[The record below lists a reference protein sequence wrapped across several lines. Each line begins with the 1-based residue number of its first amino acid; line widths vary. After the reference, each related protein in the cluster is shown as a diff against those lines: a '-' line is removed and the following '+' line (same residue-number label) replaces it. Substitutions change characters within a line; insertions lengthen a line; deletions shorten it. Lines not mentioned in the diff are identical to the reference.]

1 MPTGLDISRR
11 RVLCAAAGAIAT
23 ASLPAFTRAEAA
35 PARTIDVVGAP
46 SNLGLRP
53 LRPGHIP
60 GAKRAPGVLRAHR
73 VVERLGARDRG
84 DVEAPAYDPSADPAT
99 GYRNGANLAAYT
111 PRLADRIGASVDD
124 GCFTLVLGGDCSVL
138 LGGALALKRRGRYG
152 LLFID
157 GHSDFYFTHKPR
169 AMAAA
174 GMDLALATGHGPD
187 ALAGIDGLKPYFR
200 EDDTVVF
207 AYRDF
212 GTPDEVE
219 TERFLGAAF
228 ERHPIEE
235 VRKSGI
241 ATSMRETLRRLET
254 TDLRG
259 FWIHVD
265 VDVLDPKLMPAVDSL
280 DPGGLAFEE
289 LEDILAIA
297 LASPRVVGMELDIY
311 DPDLDADGHLAEK
324 LVTLLE
330 RTFRRAGF
338 SLSRKR
344 ERGESAPEMGGDDRF

>member
-1 MPTGLDISRR
+1 MTMAAESDAPRSASRR
-11 RVLCAAAGAIAT
+11 RVLHAAAGAIA
-23 ASLPAFTRAEAA
+23 AAGLSSVAKAIPPPSRA
-35 PARTIDVVGAP
+35 IDIVGAP

-60 GAKRAPGVLRAHR
+60 GARRAPGVLRAHR

-84 DVEAPAYDPSADPAT
+84 DVEAPPYEPDADPAT

-111 PRLADRIGASVDD
+111 PLLAARIGASVDE
-124 GCFTLVLGGDCSVL
+124 GRFTLVLGGDCSVL

-157 GHSDFYFTHKPR
+157 GHSDFYFTRKPR
-169 AMAAA
+169 VMAAA

-187 ALAGIDGLKPYFR
+187 ALAGIDGLKPYVR

-228 ERHPIEE
+228 ERHPIDD
-235 VRKSGI
+235 VRKRGI
-241 ATSMRETLRRLET
+241 ATSMRDALRRLENPES
-254 TDLRG
+254 RG

-265 VDVLDPKLMPAVDSL
+265 VDVLDPTLMPAVDSL
-280 DPGGLAFEE
+280 DPGGLTFEE
-289 LEDILAIA
+289 LEDILALA
-297 LASPRVVGMELDIY
+297 LASPRVAGMELDIY
-311 DPDLDADGHLAEK
+311 DPDLDPDGHLAER
-324 LVTLLE
+324 LVALLE
-330 RTFRRAGF
+330 NAFARARSF
-338 SLSRKR
+338 PSPA
-344 ERGESAPEMGGDDRF
+344 RGRG

>member
-1 MPTGLDISRR
+1 MTTELNAPQNASRR
-11 RVLCAAAGAIAT
+11 RVLRAAAGAIAT
-23 ASLPAFTRAEAA
+23 ASLSGLARAESAQTRA
-35 PARTIDVVGAP
+35 IDIVGAP

-53 LRPGHIP
+53 LRPGHNP
-60 GAKRAPGVLRAHR
+60 GARRAPAVLRAHR
-73 VVERLGARDRG
+73 IVERLGARDRG
-84 DVEAPAYDPSADPAT
+84 DVEAPPYAPDPDPAT
-99 GYRNGANLAAYT
+99 GYRNGVNLAAYT
-111 PRLADRIGASVDD
+111 PRLAERIGASIDE
-124 GCFTLVLGGDCSVL
+124 GRFTLVLGGDCSVL

-157 GHSDFYFTHKPR
+157 GHSDFYFTRKPR

-187 ALAGIDGLKPYFR
+187 SLAGIDGLNPYFR

-228 ERHPIEE
+228 ERHPIDD

-241 ATSMRETLRRLET
+241 AASMREALRRLEKPES
-254 TDLRG
+254 RG

-280 DPGGLAFEE
+280 DPGGLALAE
-289 LEDILAIA
+289 LEDILALA
-297 LASPRVVGMELDIY
+297 LASPRVAGMELDIY
-311 DPDLDADGHLAEK
+311 DPDLDPDGHLAEQ
-324 LVTLLE
+324 LVALLE
-330 RTFRRAGF
+330 RALERARP
-338 SLSRKR
+338 L
-344 ERGESAPEMGGDDRF
+344 A

>member
-1 MPTGLDISRR
+1 MATELNASRR
-11 RVLCAAAGAIAT
+11 RVLGATAGAIAA
-23 ASLPAFTRAEAA
+23 ASFSRLARAE
-35 PARTIDVVGAP
+35 PAQPRAIDIVGAP

-60 GAKRAPGVLRAHR
+60 GARRAPGVLRAHR
-73 VVERLGARDRG
+73 IVERLGARDRG
-84 DVEAPAYDPSADPAT
+84 DVEAPVYDPSTDPAT

-111 PRLADRIGASVDD
+111 PRLADRIGASIDD
-124 GCFTLVLGGDCSVL
+124 GRFTLVLGGDCSVL

-157 GHSDFYFTHKPR
+157 GHSDFYFTRKPR
-169 AMAAA
+169 AMTAA

-187 ALAGIDGLKPYFR
+187 ALAGIDGLKPYVR

-228 ERHPIEE
+228 ERHPIED
-235 VRKSGI
+235 VRKQGI
-241 ATSMRETLRRLET
+241 AASMREALRRLERA
-254 TDLRG
+254 DLRG

-289 LEDILAIA
+289 LEDILALA
-297 LASPRVVGMELDIY
+297 LASPRVAGMELDIY
-311 DPDLDADGHLAEK
+311 DPDLDPDGHLAEK
-324 LVTLLE
+324 LVVMLE
-330 RTFRRAGF
+330 RAFARAGSF
-338 SLSRKR
+338 PSLDAR
-344 ERGESAPEMGGDDRF
+344 ERVG

>member
-1 MPTGLDISRR
+1 LL
-11 RVLCAAAGAIAT
+11 RVAGALAAAGVTGIAG
-23 ASLPAFTRAEAA
+23 AERT
-35 PARTIDVVGAP
+35 PARAIDIIGAP

-53 LRPGHIP
+53 LRPGHVP
-60 GAKRAPGVLRAHR
+60 GARRAPAVLRAHR

-84 DVEAPAYDPSADPAT
+84 DVDAPAYDPSVDTVT

-111 PRLADRIGASVDD
+111 PRLAERVGASIDD
-124 GCFTLVLGGDCSVL
+124 GRLALVLGGDCSVL
-138 LGGALALKRRGRYG
+138 LGGALALKRRGRHG
-152 LLFID
+152 LLFVD
-157 GHSDFYFTHKPR
+157 GHSDFYFTRKPR
-169 AMAAA
+169 PMTAA

-187 ALAGIDGLKPYFR
+187 ALVDIEHLKPYIR

-228 ERHPIEE
+228 ERHPIDE
-235 VRKSGI
+235 VRARGI
-241 ATSMRETLRRLET
+241 AASMREALRRLEQP
-254 TDLRG
+254 DLGG

-280 DPGGLAFEE
+280 DPGGATFEE
-289 LEDILAIA
+289 LEEILAIA

-311 DPDLDADGHLAEK
+311 DPDLDPDGHLAEQ
-324 LVTLLE
+324 LVALLA
-330 RTFRRAGF
+330 RAFARAG
-338 SLSRKR
+338 
-344 ERGESAPEMGGDDRF
+344 RFGVRAEA

>member
-1 MPTGLDISRR
+1 MVMTTGPDGPRSASRR

-23 ASLPAFTRAEAA
+23 AGFSGLARADTAS
-35 PARTIDVVGAP
+35 ARAIDIVGAP

-60 GAKRAPGVLRAHR
+60 GARRAPGVLRAHR

-84 DVEAPAYDPSADPAT
+84 DVEAPAYDPDVDAAT

-111 PRLADRIGASVDD
+111 PRLAERIGASIDE
-124 GCFTLVLGGDCSVL
+124 GRFTLVLGGDCSVL

-157 GHSDFYFTHKPR
+157 GHSDFYFTRKPR

-187 ALAGIDGLKPYFR
+187 ALAGIDGSKPYIR

-228 ERHPIEE
+228 ERHPIED
-235 VRKSGI
+235 VRKSSI
-241 ATSMRETLRRLET
+241 ATSMREALRRLEHP
-254 TDLRG
+254 DSRG

-280 DPGGLAFEE
+280 DPGGLTFEE
-289 LEDILAIA
+289 LEDILALA

-311 DPDLDADGHLAEK
+311 DPDLDADGHLAAK
-324 LVTLLE
+324 LVTLLG
-330 RTFRRAGF
+330 RAFARAGRF
-338 SLSRKR
+338 DVR
-344 ERGESAPEMGGDDRF
+344 ENA

>member
-1 MPTGLDISRR
+1 MDRNLNEPRSAARR
-11 RVLCAAAGAIAT
+11 RVLRAAASAVAA
-23 ASLPAFTRAEAA
+23 ASFSGFARAE
-35 PARTIDVVGAP
+35 PARGIDIVGAP

-60 GAKRAPGVLRAHR
+60 GARRAPGVLRAHR

-111 PRLADRIGASVDD
+111 PRLADRLGASLDESRFV
-124 GCFTLVLGGDCSVL
+124 LVLGGDCSVL

-157 GHSDFYFTHKPR
+157 GHSDFYFTRKPR
-169 AMAAA
+169 VMAAA
-174 GMDLALATGHGPD
+174 GMDLALATGHGPN
-187 ALAGIDGLKPYFR
+187 ALAGIEGLKPYVR

-219 TERFLGAAF
+219 TERFLSAAF
-228 ERHPIEE
+228 ERRPIEE
-235 VRKSGI
+235 VRANGI
-241 ATSMRETLRRLET
+241 AASMRGALRRLERE
-254 TDLRG
+254 DLRG

-280 DPGGLAFEE
+280 DPGGLTFEE

-297 LASPRVVGMELDIY
+297 LASPRVAGMELDIY
-311 DPDLDADGHLAEK
+311 DPDLDPDGHLAER
-324 LVTLLE
+324 LVALLE
-330 RTFRRAGF
+330 RAFARAFPSPEGRVRASGF
-338 SLSRKR
+338 
-344 ERGESAPEMGGDDRF
+344 AAT

>member
-1 MPTGLDISRR
+1 MSTERNEPRSARRR
-11 RVLCAAAGAIAT
+11 RVLCAAAGALAT
-23 ASLPAFTRAEAA
+23 ASLASLARAERA
-35 PARTIDVVGAP
+35 PARAIDIIGAP

-60 GAKRAPGVLRAHR
+60 GARRAPGVLRAHR

-84 DVEAPAYDPSADPAT
+84 DVEAPEYAPDVDAAT

-111 PRLADRIGASVDD
+111 PRLADRIGASIDD
-124 GCFTLVLGGDCSVL
+124 SRFTLVLGGDCSVL

-157 GHSDFYFTHKPR
+157 GHSDFYFTRKPR

-187 ALAGIDGLKPYFR
+187 ALAGIDGLKPYVR

-228 ERHPIEE
+228 ERHPIED
-235 VRKSGI
+235 VRGSGI
-241 ATSMRETLRRLET
+241 AASMREALRRLEHA
-254 TDLRG
+254 DLRG

-265 VDVLDPKLMPAVDSL
+265 VDVLDPKLMPAVDSP
-280 DPGGLAFEE
+280 DPGGLTFEE
-289 LEDILAIA
+289 LEDILALA
-297 LASPRVVGMELDIY
+297 LASPRVAGMELDIY
-311 DPDLDADGHLAEK
+311 DPDLDPDGHLAAT
-324 LVTLLE
+324 LVALLA
-330 RTFRRAGF
+330 RAFARAGRF
-338 SLSRKR
+338 GVR
-344 ERGESAPEMGGDDRF
+344 ENA

>member
-1 MPTGLDISRR
+1 MASQFNDLQNAARR
-11 RVLCAAAGAIAT
+11 RMLRAAAGAVA
-23 ASLPAFTRAEAA
+23 AAHLPRLARAE
-35 PARTIDVVGAP
+35 PARGVDIVGAP

-60 GAKRAPGVLRAHR
+60 GARRAPGVLRAHR

-84 DVEAPAYDPSADPAT
+84 DVEATVYDPSTDPAS

-111 PRLADRIGASVDD
+111 PRLADRIGASIDD
-124 GCFTLVLGGDCSVL
+124 GRFALVLGGDCSVL
-138 LGGALALKRRGRYG
+138 LGGALALRRRGRYG

-157 GHSDFYFTHKPR
+157 GHSDFYFTRKPR
-169 AMAAA
+169 AMTAA
-174 GMDLALATGHGPD
+174 GMDLALATGHGPNV
-187 ALAGIDGLKPYFR
+187 LAGIEGLKPYIR
-200 EDDTVVF
+200 EDDTVVL

-228 ERHPIEE
+228 ERHPIDD
-235 VRKSGI
+235 VRARGI
-241 ATSMRETLRRLET
+241 GASMRDTLRRLESQ
-254 TDLRG
+254 DLRG

-280 DPGGLAFEE
+280 DPGGLTFEE
-289 LEDILAIA
+289 LEEILAIA

-311 DPDLDADGHLAEK
+311 DPDLDPDGRLAEK
-324 LVTLLE
+324 LVALLE
-330 RTFRRAGF
+330 RTFALAF
-338 SLSRKR
+338 PSPA
-344 ERGESAPEMGGDDRF
+344 RGRG

>member
-1 MPTGLDISRR
+1 MTTDLNAPQSASRR
-11 RVLCAAAGAIAT
+11 RVLRAAAGAIAT
-23 ASLPAFTRAEAA
+23 ASVSGLACAKSAPTRA
-35 PARTIDVVGAP
+35 IDIVGAP

-60 GAKRAPGVLRAHR
+60 GARRAPGVLRAHR
-73 VVERLGARDRG
+73 IVERLGARDRG
-84 DVEAPAYDPSADPAT
+84 DVEAPAYAPEPDPAT

-111 PRLADRIGASVDD
+111 PRLAERIGTSIDD
-124 GCFTLVLGGDCSVL
+124 GRFTLVLGGDCSVL

-157 GHSDFYFTHKPR
+157 GHSDFYFTRKPR

-187 ALAGIDGLKPYFR
+187 SLAGIDGLNPYFR

-212 GTPDEVE
+212 GTPEEVE

-228 ERHPIEE
+228 ERHPLED

-241 ATSMRETLRRLET
+241 AASMREALRRLEKPES
-254 TDLRG
+254 RG

-265 VDVLDPKLMPAVDSL
+265 VDVLDPKVMPAVDSL
-280 DPGGLAFEE
+280 DPGGLASAE
-289 LEDILAIA
+289 LEDILALA
-297 LASPRVVGMELDIY
+297 LASPRVAGMELDIY
-311 DPDLDADGHLAEK
+311 DPDLDPDGHLAEQ
-324 LVTLLE
+324 LVALLE
-330 RTFRRAGF
+330 RAFARAR
-338 SLSRKR
+338 SL
-344 ERGESAPEMGGDDRF
+344 A

>member
-1 MPTGLDISRR
+1 MASQFNDLQNAARR
-11 RVLCAAAGAIAT
+11 RMLRAAAGAVA
-23 ASLPAFTRAEAA
+23 AAHLPRLVRSE
-35 PARTIDVVGAP
+35 PARGVDIVGAP

-60 GAKRAPGVLRAHR
+60 GARRAPGVLRAHR

-84 DVEAPAYDPSADPAT
+84 DVEAPVYDPSTDPAS

-111 PRLADRIGASVDD
+111 PRLADRIGASIDD
-124 GCFTLVLGGDCSVL
+124 GRFALVLGGDCSVL

-157 GHSDFYFTHKPR
+157 GHSDFYFTRKPR
-169 AMAAA
+169 AMTAA
-174 GMDLALATGHGPD
+174 GMDLALATGHGPNV
-187 ALAGIDGLKPYFR
+187 LAGIEGLKPYIR
-200 EDDTVVF
+200 EDDTVVL

-228 ERHPIEE
+228 ERHPIEDA
-235 VRKSGI
+235 RAKGI
-241 ATSMRETLRRLET
+241 GASMRDALRRLESQ
-254 TDLRG
+254 DLRG

-280 DPGGLAFEE
+280 DPGGLTFEE
-289 LEDILAIA
+289 LEEILAIA
-297 LASPRVVGMELDIY
+297 LASPRVAGMELDIY
-311 DPDLDADGHLAEK
+311 DPDLDPDGHLAEK
-324 LVTLLE
+324 LVALLE
-330 RTFRRAGF
+330 NSFVRASF
-338 SLSRKR
+338 FPSPA
-344 ERGESAPEMGGDDRF
+344 RGRG

>member
-1 MPTGLDISRR
+1 MLR
-11 RVLCAAAGAIAT
+11 AAAGAIA
-23 ASLPAFTRAEAA
+23 AAGVCNSLRAEHTPMHA
-35 PARTIDVVGAP
+35 IDIVGAP

-53 LRPGHIP
+53 LRPGHVP
-60 GAKRAPGVLRAHR
+60 GARRAPGVLRAHR
-73 VVERLGARDRG
+73 IVERLGARDRG
-84 DVEAPAYDPSADPAT
+84 DVEAPAYDPTVDAAT

-111 PRLADRIGASVDD
+111 PRLADRIGASLDEHR
-124 GCFTLVLGGDCSVL
+124 FTLVLGGDCSVL

-157 GHSDFYFTHKPR
+157 GHSDFYFTRTPR

-187 ALAGIDGLKPYFR
+187 ALAGIGGLKPYIR

-207 AYRDF
+207 AFRDV

-228 ERHPIEE
+228 ERHPIDE
-235 VRKSGI
+235 VRRNGI
-241 ATSMRETLRRLET
+241 AASMRRALRRLESA
-254 TDLRG
+254 DLRG

-265 VDVLDPKLMPAVDSL
+265 VDVLDPTLMPAVDSL
-280 DPGGLAFEE
+280 DPGGLTFEE
-289 LEDILAIA
+289 LEDILALA

-311 DPDLDADGHLAEK
+311 DPDLDADGHLAGM
-324 LVTLLE
+324 LVAMLE
-330 RTFRRAGF
+330 RACARAGF
-338 SLSRKR
+338 PLSRSR
-344 ERGESAPEMGGDDRF
+344 EKAG

>member
-1 MPTGLDISRR
+1 MTSQFNDLQNAARR
-11 RVLCAAAGAIAT
+11 RMLHAAAGAVA
-23 ASLPAFTRAEAA
+23 AAHLPRLVRAE
-35 PARTIDVVGAP
+35 PARGVDIVGAP

-60 GAKRAPGVLRAHR
+60 GARRAPGVLRAHR

-84 DVEAPAYDPSADPAT
+84 DVEAPVYDPSTDPAS

-111 PRLADRIGASVDD
+111 PRLADRIGASIDD
-124 GCFTLVLGGDCSVL
+124 GRFALVLGGDCSVL

-157 GHSDFYFTHKPR
+157 GHSDFYFTRKLR
-169 AMAAA
+169 AMTAA
-174 GMDLALATGHGPD
+174 GTDLALATGHGPNV
-187 ALAGIDGLKPYFR
+187 LAGIEGLKPYIR

-228 ERHPIEE
+228 ERHPIED
-235 VRKSGI
+235 VRAKGI
-241 ATSMRETLRRLET
+241 GASMRDALRRLESQ
-254 TDLRG
+254 DLRG

-280 DPGGLAFEE
+280 DPGGLTFEE
-289 LEDILAIA
+289 LEEILAIA
-297 LASPRVVGMELDIY
+297 LASPRVAGMELDIY
-311 DPDLDADGHLAEK
+311 DPDLDPDGHLAEK
-324 LVTLLE
+324 LVALLE
-330 RTFRRAGF
+330 RTFALAF
-338 SLSRKR
+338 PSPA
-344 ERGESAPEMGGDDRF
+344 RGRG

>member
-1 MPTGLDISRR
+1 MARHFKDLQSVARR
-11 RVLCAAAGAIAT
+11 RVLCAAAGAVA
-23 ASLPAFTRAEAA
+23 AAHLPGFAHAE
-35 PARTIDVVGAP
+35 PARAIDIVGAP

-60 GAKRAPGVLRAHR
+60 GARRAPGVLRAHR
-73 VVERLGARDRG
+73 VVERLGARDRA
-84 DVEAPAYDPSADPAT
+84 DVEAPAYDPSIDPAT

-111 PRLADRIGASVDD
+111 PRLADRIGASIDD
-124 GCFTLVLGGDCSVL
+124 GRFTLVLGGDCSVL

-157 GHSDFYFTHKPR
+157 GHSDFYFTRKPR
-169 AMAAA
+169 AMTAA
-174 GMDLALATGHGPD
+174 GMDLALATGHGPN
-187 ALAGIDGLKPYFR
+187 ALAGIEGLKPYIR

-228 ERHPIEE
+228 ERHPIED
-235 VRKSGI
+235 VRAKGI
-241 ATSMRETLRRLET
+241 AASMREALQRLESQ
-254 TDLRG
+254 DLRG

-280 DPGGLAFEE
+280 DPGGLTFEE
-289 LEDILAIA
+289 LEEILAIA
-297 LASPRVVGMELDIY
+297 LASPRVAGMELDIY
-311 DPDLDADGHLAEK
+311 DPDLDPDGHLAEK

-330 RTFRRAGF
+330 RAFVRFPSPA
-338 SLSRKR
+338 
-344 ERGESAPEMGGDDRF
+344 RGRG